1 MSDALQL
8 AVVMP
13 PVTNLLP
20 DEALARWTTVT
31 ATVRALAQG
40 DDVTPV
46 VHARHAE
53 RAAVLEHDGVT
64 YRFHTS
70 DAALVSALRLA
81 RPHSVHVHGL
91 GWSRLLWRMRAID
104 APVVVQHHGEPV
116 FTGRARVAHRIVR
129 AGIAAYL
136 FTGADHGQARPWL
149 DAGVIAA
156 DARVIDVL
164 EAASL
169 LPGDDGPA
177 IHLEGSPAVLWVGRL
192 VEGKDPLT
200 AVRAFA
206 LLAEQQPG
214 AHLHLLATDRTLEPE
229 LRRAIAALGPVGER
243 VHLHDPVLHDA
254 MGAWYSAADVFLSTS
269 HHEGSGYSLIE
280 AMSRGCPPA
289 VTSIPPHRS
298 ITGDVGAMFAVGDAT
313 AAARAIER
321 AVSVPRVA
329 VLERSRNVLS
339 WERVAGRLAEVHRS
353 LR

>member
-1 MSDALQL
+1 M
-8 AVVMP
+8 VMP
-13 PVTNLLP
+13 PVTDLAP
-20 DEALARWTTVT
+20 DEALDRWTTVT
-31 ATVRALAQG
+31 ATVRALARR
-40 DDVTPV
+40 DDVVPV

-53 RAAVLEHDGVT
+53 RESTFERDGVT

-70 DAALVSALRLA
+70 DAALVAALHA
-81 RPHSVHVHGL
+81 ERPHSVHVHGI
-91 GWSRLLWRMRAID
+91 GWTRLLWRMRSVE
-104 APVVVQHHGEPV
+104 APVVVQHHGEQV
-116 FTGRARVAHRIVR
+116 FTGRARWGHRLVR
-129 AGIAAYL
+129 SGIAAYL
-136 FTGADHGQARPWL
+136 FTGADHGQVQPWL

-169 LPGDDGPA
+169 LPDDDGPA
-177 IHLEGSPAVLWVGRL
+177 VELAGSPAVLWVGRL
-192 VEGKDPLT
+192 VEGKDPCT
-200 AVRAFA
+200 AVAAFA
-206 LLAEQQPG
+206 RFAEQQPG

-229 LRRAIAALGPVGER
+229 VRAAIAALGPDGSR
-243 VHLHDPVLHDA
+243 VHVHDPVPHGE

-298 ITGDVGAMFAVGDAT
+298 IVGDIGATFALGDAT

-321 AVSVPRVA
+321 AAATSRTE

-339 WERVAGRLAEVHRS
+339 WERLADRLVDVHCS